1 MLYLCHQGQ
10 MFFTGEHMR
19 AGRNFQPL
27 SYDVRLPDEAQADA
41 LRLLDASRAVVN
53 ALLARLWPRLDEF
66 MGERSGPAWKQV
78 IAMTG
83 SPDPHGD
90 RQFRCESETAGR
102 IMRAQAERK
111 QVFALIQPILTEGFI
126 RPTEGKRPAGKHRK
140 QIKEAIEALQK
151 TLSDDETAF
160 VTLQNVVE
168 QACNHF
174 LIHGTFPAC
183 YEEMQAIPLL
193 NVGMLTYAGDDGGN
207 KGQSYR
213 LSFDLQA
220 GTASLRFR
228 FPDEAGRWQWKQDPI
243 LLPLPT
249 CVVERLKQGLPM
261 APTLRELIKPDGSR
275 VAVLDVIVQVKKSTL
290 PDWTQVERVLG
301 FDWGVNTL
309 ITAAIYQQNPAE
321 PEHPIQISR
330 PLFVHTGGLDGHQA
344 RPPRQIDQL
353 KAVRDQV
360 AAADPR
366 RAIYEEEIR
375 RCWRLYEARN
385 RELAHLAANLL
396 LLFASVWGCS
406 LICGER
412 LSTLKSTGPG
422 RGVRGKWRNWRN
434 NTTIRAD
441 IWRIL
446 RYKCHLLAIPFR
458 SATPAAPSH
467 TSPHCGEQARTYR
480 SPRPHHRADPV
491 KWGRWLWCAHC
502 GFNGDRDYCAALNIA
517 RLGIAF
523 LTSVQRTGIG
533 KAFSVTEIVSVKPYP
548 YIAYGAVPLFPPHT
562 DLHRLMDSGK
572 LYINGWKKSVTLRSS
587 YATPLLLRLCS

>member
-1 MLYLCHQGQ
+1 
-10 MFFTGEHMR
+10 MFFTGEKMR
-19 AGRNFQPL
+19 AGPNFQPL

-53 ALLARLWPRLDEF
+53 ALLARLWSRLDEF
-66 MGERSGPAWKQV
+66 MGARSGPAWKQV

-140 QIKEAIEALQK
+140 QINEAIEALQK
-151 TLSDDETAF
+151 RLSDDETAF

-183 YEEMQAIPLL
+183 YEQMQAIPLL
-193 NVGMLTYAGDDGGN
+193 NVGMLTYAGDDGGT

-220 GTASLRFR
+220 GTACLRFR
-228 FPDEAGRWQWKQDPI
+228 FPDEAGRWQWKQDPL

-275 VAVLDVIVQVKKSTL
+275 VAVLDVIVQAKQPTVA
-290 PDWTQVERVLG
+290 DWTQVERVLG

-321 PEHPIQISR
+321 PEHPIQIAR

-344 RPPRQIDQL
+344 RTRRQIDQL

-360 AAADPR
+360 AAQDPK

-412 LSTLKSTGPG
+412 LSTLKSTGRG

-434 NTTIRAD
+434 NTTVRAE
-441 IWRIL
+441 IWHIL
-446 RYKCHLLAIPFR
+446 RYKCHLLGIRFR
-458 SATPAAPSH
+458 SETPAGTSH
-467 TSPHCGEQARTYR
+467 TCPHCGEQARTYR
-480 SPRPHHRADPV
+480 SPRPHHRAEPV
-491 KWGRWLWCAHC
+491 KWGRWLCCPHC

-523 LTSVQRTGIG
+523 VTSIQRTGIG

-587 YATPLLLRLCS
+587 YATPVLLRLCS